1 MIKSTFLVR
10 DESAALP
17 ALKEVSRDEWHAII
31 SRNKTLPPSEQRY
44 FISDI
49 LAEDGDVDIMIM
61 ETDCNSYKKWHVEN
75 NARCKILKSKV
86 GKKLFSLDAEPGT
99 LECAVV
105 TSALSDGIEIEEPI
119 HNDLAVAAL
128 KEAAASWEPWAGDL
142 LEYYLKGEKRTCT
155 KPLAR
160 KYGVCDFTVR
170 RWKKEFEKRCK
181 KFFEKI

>member
-49 LAEDGDVDIMIM
+49 IAEDGDVDIMIM
-61 ETDCNSYKKWHVEN
+61 ETDCKSYKKWHVDN
-75 NARCKILKSKV
+75 NSRCKLLKSKK

-119 HNDLAVAAL
+119 HNAVANEAL
-128 KEAAASWEPWAGDL
+128 RKALVLQKPWAMDL
-142 LEYYLKGEKRTCT
+142 FECYQRGEKRSCT
-155 KPLAR
+155 KQLAR
-160 KYGVCDFTVR
+160 KYEVSEVTIR
-170 RWKKEFEKRCK
+170 KRKIAFEKFCK
-181 KFFEKI
+181 NFFEN